1 VDAVGGD
8 FDFGNATEGK
18 QKFYEVLGWLFR
30 SLFHDV
36 ADSVGDSGLEHDTL
50 SLQAGEVDAHE
61 LAWLQHDLKI
71 VPLRAVKCKESP
83 ALFPNRT

>member
-1 VDAVGGD
+1 
-8 FDFGNATEGK
+8 
-18 QKFYEVLGWLFR
+18 
-30 SLFHDV
+30 
-36 ADSVGDSGLEHDTL
+36 LEHDTL

-61 LAWLQHDLKI
+61 LAWLQHDLKM